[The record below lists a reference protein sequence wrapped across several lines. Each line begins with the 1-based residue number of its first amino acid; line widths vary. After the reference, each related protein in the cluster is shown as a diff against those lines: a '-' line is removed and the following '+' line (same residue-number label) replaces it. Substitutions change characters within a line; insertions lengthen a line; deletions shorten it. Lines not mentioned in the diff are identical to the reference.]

1 MDSISLRASHS
12 VLMLII
18 LNSVRM
24 RLLKIGLCLRM
35 VIGDAV
41 NVLKVTTLILTK
53 KSVLNVHLIMLSLVQ
68 LTRFLN
74 AKKGLR

>member
-12 VLMLII
+12 VLMLIT

-24 RLLKIGLCLRM
+24 RLLRIGLFLRM
-35 VIGDAV
+35 EIGDAV

>member
-12 VLMLII
+12 VLMLIT

-24 RLLKIGLCLRM
+24 RLLRIGLFLRM
-35 VIGDAV
+35 EIGDAV

-74 AKKGLR
+74 AKKDLR

>member
-12 VLMLII
+12 VLMLIT

-24 RLLKIGLCLRM
+24 RLLRIGLFLRM
-35 VIGDAV
+35 EIGDAV

-68 LTRFLN
+68 RTRFLN
-74 AKKGLR
+74 AKKDLR